1 MRRNRSP
8 RASPAGGD
16 ARQRILAA
24 ARQHFLAQGFRSV
37 TMDEL
42 ARDLGMSKKTLYAQF
57 PGKRALLEAM
67 LLDKFRDAEAELTS
81 ITRDAAA
88 DFAGALER
96 LLACLQ
102 RHLGEI
108 RPPFMRDIQREGPD
122 LFQVVEQRRRDV
134 IERHLGAL
142 LANGRR
148 KGLVRK
154 DIPMRLVMEI
164 LLSVVQAIANPAK
177 LLELDLTPARG
188 MAAIISV
195 ILEGVLTRGGRSTR

>member
-8 RASPAGGD
+8 QSPPNERD
-16 ARQRILAA
+16 ARLRILAA
-24 ARQHFLAQGFRSV
+24 ARQQFLAQGFRKV
-37 TMDEL
+37 TMNEL
-42 ARDLGMSKKTLYAQF
+42 ARELGMSKKTLYAQF
-57 PGKRALLEAM
+57 RSKRALLEAV

-122 LFQVVEQRRRDV
+122 LFQVVEQRRREV

-142 LANGRR
+142 LARGRR

-154 DIPMRLVMEI
+154 DVPLRLVMEI
-164 LLSVVQAIANPAK
+164 LLSAVQAIQNPAK
-177 LLELDLTPARG
+177 LLELDLTPVRG
-188 MAAIISV
+188 MSAIISV
-195 ILEGVLTRGGRSTR
+195 VLEGVLTRGGRSMR